1 MMILANSSASVRAK
15 GLGAPL
21 DLGRSGTGCGMVFTG
36 CEGRRIFSRPGTH
49 IANGAGPRHY
59 GLGGGKHSQSPRFLG
74 TSAETGTEF
83 LIWTSVVGSVLPVGC
98 GPVDRGLRI
107 NAVRRAGHGGR
118 GEGSPVFA
126 RNPRGGGGAGPRPLF
141 S

>member
-15 GLGAPL
+15 CLGAPL

-59 GLGGGKHSQSPRFLG
+59 GLGAAHTRSPPAFWEL
-74 TSAETGTEF
+74 EQK
-83 LIWTSVVGSVLPVGC
+83 L
-98 GPVDRGLRI
+98 
-107 NAVRRAGHGGR
+107 
-118 GEGSPVFA
+118 A
-126 RNPRGGGGAGPRPLF
+126 RNFSSGLQLWAQCFASGAAPLIGA
-141 S
+141 